1 MRNFN
6 AIDRKEQEE
15 LKRSHV
21 LVAGCGGLGGYV
33 ISYLARLGVG
43 KITAFDP
50 DEFAE
55 HNLNRQIF
63 ADMST
68 INKSKVEVVKEAL
81 SLINPEVEFKGIK
94 ARFEEGF
101 EEMWESD
108 IKVVVD
114 ALDSIPSRL
123 ELAGI
128 CREKKVPLVY
138 GMVGGWYG
146 EVGTQFPGDETLENL
161 CRMGIK
167 GQGIEKEEGVLSF
180 VVGGTAALQAA
191 EAVKVILGRG
201 EILHGKVL
209 FFDFLEMES
218 EVLELA

>member
-1 MRNFN
+1 LRNFN
-6 AIDRKEQEE
+6 AISREEQEK

-43 KITAFDP
+43 RITAFDP

-68 INKSKVEVVKEAL
+68 INRTKVEVVKENL
-81 SLINPEVEFKGIK
+81 SLINPEVKFTGIK

-101 EEMWESD
+101 EEVWEND

-123 ELAGI
+123 ELARI
-128 CREKKVPLVY
+128 CKEKEVPLVY

-146 EVGTQFPGDETLENL
+146 EIGTQFPEDETLENL
-161 CRMGIK
+161 CRMGVK
-167 GQGIEKEEGVLSF
+167 GQGVEKEGGVLSF
-180 VVGGTAALQAA
+180 VVGGIAALQAA
-191 EAVKVILGRG
+191 EVVKVILGRG
-201 EILHGKVL
+201 EILREKVI
-209 FFDFLEMES
+209 FFDFLEAES
-218 EVLELA
+218 EIMELF